1 MLTKT
6 YELSM
11 VGSGGDAAKQRINY
25 ILFNVFGLYVCIKLS
40 FIKYVSLLPASSVF
54 FSNEGR
60 GQAANSFSRMLFPIW
75 FKFKARQ

>member
-25 ILFNVFGLYVCIKLS
+25 VLFNVFGLCVCINCPLS
-40 FIKYVSLLPASSVF
+40 SMYHHYPLQVC
-54 FSNEGR
+54 
-60 GQAANSFSRMLFPIW
+60 SFLMKVEDKQQIHYF
-75 FKFKARQ
+75 